1 MGMLKTIMQ
10 DWISL
15 EISLI
20 AMEEPRRG
28 NGTSLFLIFF
38 VRGKIGKS

>member
-15 EISLI
+15 ESGKVRKTRFCALSYISYRSGSTEKGQWY
-20 AMEEPRRG
+20 M
-28 NGTSLFLIFF
+28 
-38 VRGKIGKS
+38 